1 MTGLPSSYE
10 TDGRHHREAD
20 RQHQPPGDVTIGEG
34 KCRADECRDQPDPPP
49 DLQGRADRRRWD
61 QDASPGLPSARGTGR
76 GEQNGKS
83 TGKRQPVIP
92 LRSHERLIQAEL
104 PRPHEYVAN
113 DCQGDGNGDGGP

>member
-1 MTGLPSSYE
+1 MPLDLLTASRCVEPIGISVAPAGY
-10 TDGRHHREAD
+10 AAA
-20 RQHQPPGDVTIGEG
+20 PNGDT
-34 KCRADECRDQPDPPP
+34 A

-61 QDASPGLPSARGTGR
+61 QDAPARIGR
-76 GEQNGKS
+76 QERYRRGGQNGKS

-113 DCQGDGNGDGGP
+113 DCQGDGNGNGGP